1 MALTEDQQNAL
12 EYSRAVMEQEKT
24 REISLHSNLLQLEDR
39 RVRLEAIRLAKET
52 LIENARSKPVDSREV
67 TVSDIQSFANTL
79 VEFITK

>member
-24 REISLHSNLLQLEDR
+24 RENSLHSNLLQLEDR

-67 TVSDIQSFANTL
+67 AVSDIQSFANTL